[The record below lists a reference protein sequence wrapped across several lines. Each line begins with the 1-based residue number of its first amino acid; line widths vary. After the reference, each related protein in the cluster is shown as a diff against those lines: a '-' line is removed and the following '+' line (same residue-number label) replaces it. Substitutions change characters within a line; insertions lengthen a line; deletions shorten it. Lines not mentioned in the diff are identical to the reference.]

1 MVLRAGHKNWKD
13 DIMSNL
19 YGHREFGK
27 LKLKNPFVLPSMVA
41 FGFADDNGYVSE
53 RNLEH
58 YDRISKNGAGLVIV
72 EATCINPDGRL
83 SVDQLAI
90 WDDSYIEGLAKL
102 SSVIHKNG
110 ATALIQLHHAGLRA
124 KSDVTETP
132 LTSSDFEQK
141 GRVSKGMT
149 KDQVERTIQEFA
161 QAARRAQI
169 AGFDGVEIH
178 GAHGYLLTQFF
189 SKKVNTRTD
198 EYGGSFENR
207 NRIAKRIHDEIRAVT
222 DENFILGIRMGS
234 NDDTIEE
241 SIERAKYLEET
252 GYDYLHV
259 STGFDNTQIEAE
271 IPDEFP
277 CNWIV
282 YGGTLIKEKVGIPV
296 IGVNKILTKDQVD
309 YLLENRLLDLVA
321 IGRGQ
326 LADHDFLEHMIGD
339 GEIVTCLECRPCKWF
354 TDGTRCPRH
363 I

>member
-1 MVLRAGHKNWKD
+1 
-13 DIMSNL
+13 MSSL

-41 FGFADDNGYVSE
+41 FGFADDNGYVSR
-53 RNLEH
+53 RNIEH

-110 ATALIQLHHAGLRA
+110 ATAIIQLHHAGLRA

-132 LTSSDFEQK
+132 FTSSDFEIK
-141 GRVSKGMT
+141 GRTSRGMT
-149 KDQVERTIQEFA
+149 IDQVERTISEYS
-161 QAARRAQI
+161 QAAKRAQL

-189 SKKVNTRTD
+189 SKKVNRRTD

-207 NRIAKRIHDEIRAVT
+207 NRIARRIHDETRDIT
-222 DENFILGIRMGS
+222 GEDFILGMRMGS
-234 NDDTIEE
+234 NDDTIQE
-241 SIERAKYLEET
+241 SIERAKYLEEI

-259 STGFDNTQIEAE
+259 STGFDNEQIEVE
-271 IPDEFP
+271 IPDDFP

-282 YGGTLIKEKVGIPV
+282 YGGTLIKDNVGIPV

-309 YLLENRLLDLVA
+309 YLLSNQLLDLVA

-326 LADHDFLEHMIGD
+326 LADHDFIEHMTGE

-354 TDGTRCPRH
+354 TDGTKCPRH

>member
-1 MVLRAGHKNWKD
+1 M
-13 DIMSNL
+13 IMDL
-19 YGHREFGK
+19 YGERKLGK
-27 LKLKNPFVLPSMVA
+27 FKLKNPFVLPSMVA

-149 KDQVERTIQEFA
+149 KDHVERTIQEFA
-161 QAARRAQI
+161 LAARRAQL

-189 SKKVNTRTD
+189 SKKVNKRTD

-207 NRIAKRIHDEIRAVT
+207 NRIAMRIHDEIRAIT
-222 DENFILGIRMGS
+222 GDDFILGMRMGS
-234 NDDTIEE
+234 NDDSIEE
-241 SIERAKYLEET
+241 SIDRAKALEKM

-259 STGFDNTQIEAE
+259 STGFDNTQIEVE
-271 IPDEFP
+271 IPEEFP

-282 YGGTLIKEKVGIPV
+282 FGGTLIKEKVGIPV

-309 YLLENRLLDLVA
+309 YLLENQVLDLVA

-326 LADHDFLEHMIGD
+326 LADHDFLEHMIGE